1 MEIFAV
7 KEENLKE
14 ILEISREVF
23 EEESWNERQF
33 EEAFKTGRSI
43 FLFAKEKGEAVAFLL
58 AEDLIDSVN
67 LLLIATDEKYR
78 NKKIATKLIL
88 ELEKITK
95 NKKINKIWLE
105 VKENN
110 YSAINFYK
118 KNNFENI
125 YLRRNYYKNGISA
138 LIFEKILI

>member
-43 FLFAKEKGEAVAFLL
+43 FCLQKRKVRRLHFCL
-58 AEDLIDSVN
+58 
-67 LLLIATDEKYR
+67 R
-78 NKKIATKLIL
+78 KI
-88 ELEKITK
+88 
-95 NKKINKIWLE
+95 
-105 VKENN
+105 
-110 YSAINFYK
+110 
-118 KNNFENI
+118 
-125 YLRRNYYKNGISA
+125 
-138 LIFEKILI
+138 

>member
-43 FLFAKEKGEAVAFLL
+43 FLLAKEKGEAVAFLL

>member
-33 EEAFKTGRSI
+33 EEALKTGRSI
-43 FLFAKEKGEAVAFLL
+43 FLLAKEKGKAVAFLL

-67 LLLIATDEKYR
+67 LLLIATYEKYR

>member
-1 MEIFAV
+1 M
-7 KEENLKE
+7 
-14 ILEISREVF
+14 
-23 EEESWNERQF
+23 
-33 EEAFKTGRSI
+33 
-43 FLFAKEKGEAVAFLL
+43 FAKEKGEAVAFLL

>member
-33 EEAFKTGRSI
+33 EESFKTGRSI
-43 FLFAKEKGEAVAFLL
+43 FLLAKEAGETVAFLL

-78 NKKIATKLIL
+78 NRKIATKLIL

>member
-43 FLFAKEKGEAVAFLL
+43 FLLAKGKGKPVAFLL

>member
-43 FLFAKEKGEAVAFLL
+43 FLLAKEAGEAVAFLL

>member
-7 KEENLKE
+7 EEENLKE

-43 FLFAKEKGEAVAFLL
+43 FLLAKEKGKAVAFLL